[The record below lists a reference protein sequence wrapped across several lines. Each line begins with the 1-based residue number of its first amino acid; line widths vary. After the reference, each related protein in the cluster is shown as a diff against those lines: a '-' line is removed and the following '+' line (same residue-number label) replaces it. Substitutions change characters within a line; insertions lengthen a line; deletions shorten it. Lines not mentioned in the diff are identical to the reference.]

1 MGGWRPPGRV
11 SWWHGSILLALRK
24 AGIDMLPSS
33 KAIPAYTSEEW
44 HSLRRLRDRCQEN
57 RDLWTERELAHLRF
71 VRWLAQTGRL

>member
-1 MGGWRPPGRV
+1 
-11 SWWHGSILLALRK
+11 
-24 AGIDMLPSS
+24 MLPSS